1 MLLLLGLANAVLL
14 YLMLLDWR
22 LSTADCP
29 VCMLRRTCAMHFAPS
44 ELLLLLLPRLLVLL
58 LLALAA
64 VSDSLLAL
72 LRLPLLLLFLLLQRL
87 SDIRLPPFCFWMADC
102 RATAE
107 AAAAAA
113 AAATFATA
121 ALDLL

>member
-14 YLMLLDWR
+14 YLMLDWR

-87 SDIRLPPFCFWMADC
+87 SDIRLTPFCFWMADC

-113 AAATFATA
+113 AAATFAAA

>member
-29 VCMLRRTCAMHFAPS
+29 ICMLHRTCAMHFAPS
-44 ELLLLLLPRLLVLL
+44 ELLLLLLPRLLVL

-87 SDIRLPPFCFWMADC
+87 SDIRLTPFCFWMADC
-102 RATAE
+102 WATAE

-113 AAATFATA
+113 AAATFAAA